1 MATTWT
7 AGKPQNIMLATDL
20 TPASDRAFYRA
31 VQLAAEWDAMLTV
44 CHVVE
49 ASSLRPWGFE
59 RRINIAE
66 TEVERL
72 LRGSEDVL
80 KGKISRHIILGDPA
94 ERVIEHARAIAS
106 DFLITGPA
114 QVKVIG
120 DKLFGS
126 TAARILRHARQPLLA
141 VRRREE
147 GPYRKVVVAVDF
159 SAASRDAYLCGR
171 ALFPCAEFTLIHA
184 YNVCPDWGGRNA
196 DRSMD
201 IVEEEEKARVIHKA
215 QQELQNLTG
224 DTEGD
229 LNYKGVLARGT
240 PETVLVDYF
249 DEHWPDLVMT
259 GAHGQTGVQE
269 ALIGSV
275 TERFLTCYPATFWLC
290 DRWVCSRKGGV
301 TNEALEF
308 LQFLDD
314 LRSIVTAQLEAEA
327 P

>member
-1 MATTWT
+1 MATTWA

-20 TPASDRAFYRA
+20 TPASDRAFDRA
-31 VQLAAEWDAMLTV
+31 IQLAAEWDAMLTV

-59 RRINIAE
+59 RRINFAE
-66 TEVERL
+66 TEIERR
-72 LRGSEDVL
+72 LRGSEGVL

-114 QVKVIG
+114 HVKVIG

-126 TAARILRHARQPLLA
+126 TAARILRHARQSLLA

-159 SAASRDAYLCGR
+159 SAASRDAYLYAR

-184 YNVCPDWGGRNA
+184 YDVSPDWRGRNA
-196 DRSMD
+196 TGSTE
-201 IVEEEEKARVIHKA
+201 IVEAEENARVIREA
-215 QQELQNLTG
+215 QHALRSFTDDET
-224 DTEGD
+224 DPYEG
-229 LNYKGVLARGT
+229 VIARGT
-240 PETVLVDYF
+240 PEAVLVGYF
-249 DEHWPDLVMT
+249 DEHWPDLVVT
-259 GAHGQTGVQE
+259 GTHGQTGVQG

-275 TERFLTCYPATFWLC
+275 TERFLHVLPC
-290 DRWVCSRKGGV
+290 DILAVRPMGV
-301 TNEALEF
+301 AVVDTVSD
-308 LQFLDD
+308 Q
-314 LRSIVTAQLEAEA
+314 
-327 P
+327 

>member
-1 MATTWT
+1 MATTWA

-20 TPASDRAFYRA
+20 TPASDRAFDRA

-49 ASSLRPWGFE
+49 ASSLRPWGIE
-59 RRINIAE
+59 RRINFAE
-66 TEVERL
+66 TEIEGL

-126 TAARILRHARQPLLA
+126 TAARILRHARQPFLA

-159 SAASRDAYLCGR
+159 SAASRDAYLCGQ
-171 ALFPCAEFTLIHA
+171 ALFPRAEFTLIHA
-184 YNVCPDWGGRNA
+184 YNVCPDWRGNTA
-196 DRSMD
+196 RSID
-201 IVEEEEKARVIHKA
+201 IVEEEEKARVILKA
-215 QQELQNLTG
+215 EQELRNFTG
-224 DTEGD
+224 GPEGD
-229 LNYKGVLARGT
+229 LTHEGVLARGT
-240 PETVLVDYF
+240 PEAALVGYF
-249 DEHWPDLVMT
+249 DEHWPDLVVT
-259 GAHGQTGVQE
+259 GTHGQTGVQE

-275 TERFLTCYPATFWLC
+275 TERFLHVLPC
-290 DRWVCSRKGGV
+290 DILAVRP
-301 TNEALEF
+301 
-308 LQFLDD
+308 
-314 LRSIVTAQLEAEA
+314 IV
-327 P
+327 